1 MIAIILNIR
10 IRSPLP
16 AQKSQFA
23 WDADQ
28 VPTEPGARNILG
40 RMPFLAV
47 CARVLIF
54 KENIEMFPGKPVS
67 GRGRNS
73 LSFAF
78 QQRAIRHASRR

>member
-10 IRSPLP
+10 IRSPLAAKKP
-16 AQKSQFA
+16 QFA

-73 LSFAF
+73 LSFAL